1 MGEVMLSFEDAVFTD
16 GLPVFEEE
24 EEGFAGTRFTF
35 EDDEEAVVDAIA
47 HL

>member
-1 MGEVMLSFEDAVFTD
+1 MVSFENAALTGNED

-24 EEGFAGTRFTF
+24 EDGFAGTRLTF
-35 EDDEEAVVDAIA
+35 VDDEEAVVDAIA